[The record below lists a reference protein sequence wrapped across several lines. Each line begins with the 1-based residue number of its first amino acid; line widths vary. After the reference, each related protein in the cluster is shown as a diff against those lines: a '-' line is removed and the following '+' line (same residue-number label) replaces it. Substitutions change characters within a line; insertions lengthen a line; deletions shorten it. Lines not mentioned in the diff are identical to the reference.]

1 MPTRPIETARV
12 PEDISGRPRRIP
24 VGDVTWRHTFRAL
37 RHRNYRL
44 FFWGQLVSLIGT
56 WMQQTAMSWFV
67 YQITGSKLLLGA
79 VAAVGSAPM
88 MLFSIWGGALAD
100 LYPKRSI
107 LVMTQS
113 AQMICAFLL
122 AAGAWAGFAGPIFI
136 IVIAALNGVAMG
148 FDMPARQAFTVEMTS
163 REDLL
168 NAISLNSSIVN
179 GARVVGPSVA
189 GVLIGA
195 VGVAMCF
202 FLNGVTFIAV
212 IAGLLMMRLPPFHR
226 PTHLPSA
233 GEHAWNG
240 IVYSVKHQ
248 RVRTILL
255 LFLAVG
261 VFGWSYA
268 VLMPAFAKDVL
279 GRGANGYG
287 PPHVGQRNGRLGRR
301 TGRCDVGTLFHSTQ
315 TRSRRN
321 LVVLGRALCFFA
333 DAEFLRRARVPVC
346 RRIRN
351 ALVFLDLEHSSP
363 DHRSRRNARSSYGG
377 LDAGFWRDDSARQ
390 RRSWGCCPLV
400 WDTVRAGIWR
410 RRLCVVRPCYIS
422 CDPPTGGCDLRLPRP
437 CLRDAARSLF
447 SGLLKTRAISSVVE
461 HLLHTQGVAGSIP
474 ASRISCLF
482 ARHQRRDSI
491 EWSPALLFS
500 SVFISAIRGLIST

>member
-1 MPTRPIETARV
+1 MPTRPIETARI
-12 PEDISGRPRRIP
+12 PEDISGRPRRMP
-24 VGDVTWRHTFRAL
+24 VGGVTWRHTFRAL

-67 YQITGSKLLLGA
+67 YEITGSKLLLGA
-79 VAAVGSAPM
+79 VAAIGSAPM

-107 LVMTQS
+107 LVITQS

-189 GVLIGA
+189 GLLIGA
-195 VGVAMCF
+195 VGVATCF

-240 IVYSVKHQ
+240 VVYSLKHE

-261 VFGWSYA
+261 IFGWSYA

-287 PPHVGQRNGRLGRR
+287 LLMSASGTGALVGA
-301 TGRCDVGTLFHSTQ
+301 
-315 TRSRRN
+315 
-321 LVVLGRALCFFA
+321 LVVATWGHVFTPRKLALGGIWFFSVALFVFSLTRNYVAALLFLFVAGFGMLLFFSTSNTVLQTIVP
-333 DAEFLRRARVPVC
+333 DEMRGRVMGVW
-346 RRIRN
+346 
-351 ALVFLDLEHSSP
+351 ALVFGAMIPLGSVE
-363 DHRSRRNARSSYGG
+363 
-377 LDAGFWRDDSARQ
+377 AGAVANWFGTPFALAFGAVVCALSA
-390 RRSWGCCPLV
+390 LV
-400 WDTVRAGIWR
+400 TLRVIR
-410 RRLCVVRPCYIS
+410 RRE
-422 CDPPTGGCDLRLPRP
+422 T
-437 CLRDAARSLF
+437 A
-447 SGLLKTRAISSVVE
+447 T
-461 HLLHTQGVAGSIP
+461 
-474 ASRISCLF
+474 
-482 ARHQRRDSI
+482 
-491 EWSPALLFS
+491 
-500 SVFISAIRGLIST
+500 

>member
-1 MPTRPIETARV
+1 MMPMRPIETARV
-12 PEDISGRPRRIP
+12 PEDISGRPRRMP
-24 VGDVTWRHTFRAL
+24 VGGVTWRHTFRAL

-67 YQITGSKLLLGA
+67 YEITGSKLLLGA

-122 AAGAWAGFAGPIFI
+122 AAGAWAGFARPIFI
-136 IVIAALNGVAMG
+136 IVIAALNGIAMG

-195 VGVAMCF
+195 VGVTMCF

-287 PPHVGQRNGRLGRR
+287 LLMSASGTGALAGALIVATWGHVLAPRKLALGGLWLFSVALLAFSLMRN
-301 TGRCDVGTLFHSTQ
+301 FY
-315 TRSRRN
+315 
-321 LVVLGRALCFFA
+321 A
-333 DAEFLRRARVPVC
+333 
-346 RRIRN
+346 
-351 ALVFLDLEHSSP
+351 ALVFLFI
-363 DHRSRRNARSSYGG
+363 
-377 LDAGFWRDDSARQ
+377 AGFGMLLFFSISNTVLQTIVPDEMRGRVMGVWALVFGAMIPLGSVEAGAVAHWFGTPFALAFGAIVCALSA
-390 RRSWGCCPLV
+390 LV
-400 WDTVRAGIWR
+400 TLIVIR
-410 RRLCVVRPCYIS
+410 RR
-422 CDPPTGGCDLRLPRP
+422 
-437 CLRDAARSLF
+437 
-447 SGLLKTRAISSVVE
+447 E
-461 HLLHTQGVAGSIP
+461 VA
-474 ASRISCLF
+474 
-482 ARHQRRDSI
+482 
-491 EWSPALLFS
+491 
-500 SVFISAIRGLIST
+500 T